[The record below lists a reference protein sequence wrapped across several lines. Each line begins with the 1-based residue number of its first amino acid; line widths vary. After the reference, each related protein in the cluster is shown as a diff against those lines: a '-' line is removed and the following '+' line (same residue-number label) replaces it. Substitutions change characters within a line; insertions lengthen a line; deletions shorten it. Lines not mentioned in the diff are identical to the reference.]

1 MSAIL
6 TIVRRELAEGVRN
19 RWVVSMT
26 AVMAALAGAIAA
38 LGSAPTGSTATG
50 STSASRESP
59 VIWPWSA
66 GRRCSPTSTMRAPP

>member
-6 TIVRRELAEGVRN
+6 TIARRELAEGMRN

-26 AVMAALAGAIAA
+26 VVMAALAGTIAA

-50 STSASRESP
+50 ALDVVVVTDNEREFSRVPGLKVEN
-59 VIWPWSA
+59 WL
-66 GRRCSPTSTMRAPP
+66 R